1 MGKASDTVYE
11 IRICGL
17 LPVCRGLNQPE
28 TLAKRFHG
36 SGMLVQMQS
45 GKGEDRGAD
54 LRMGNGAQT
63 HRVLHAAN
71 CAKHVGPTY
80 RRLANLPGGEN

>member
-54 LRMGNGAQT
+54 LRMGNGLKLIEFYTQQIA
-63 HRVLHAAN
+63 RNMLD
-71 CAKHVGPTY
+71 
-80 RRLANLPGGEN
+80 RLIAG

>member
-45 GKGEDRGAD
+45 GKGEI
-54 LRMGNGAQT
+54 
-63 HRVLHAAN
+63 AART
-71 CAKHVGPTY
+71 CEWVTGLKLIEFYTQQIGMCCKDA
-80 RRLANLPGGEN
+80 

>member
-36 SGMLVQMQS
+36 SGMLVQLLS
-45 GKGEDRGAD
+45 GKGEDHDAD
-54 LRMGNGAQT
+54 MRMGNGVQAQ
-63 HRVLHAAN
+63 
-71 CAKHVGPTY
+71 
-80 RRLANLPGGEN
+80 